1 VAQQQQ
7 QAVGV
12 GMLDGVELSS
22 SNVERAVLQ
31 FYQSGATQETHKW
44 LTLAQLSPQAWSFC
58 WDLISPSKSP
68 EVQFFGA
75 SCLAV
80 KVSRCWQELPPQQY
94 QGLRKR
100 LLDTMTSYQGPKI
113 VLTRICVA
121 VSGLVIHSVPEHWP
135 SPITD
140 IIQLFQ
146 PQVQAGQLRS
156 LTLLL
161 ELLTV
166 IPEEFSTLLLASQR
180 RGTVRAAFSTS
191 LPVVLPFLLGVIE
204 HHSNTNSNSSESS
217 CSSEAALQACKA
229 LQAWLQFGVPLDN
242 CDPIVERLLQC
253 VQDEE
258 LQDTVIEALSS
269 LVSHPDTHKYPT
281 KLLNILKQLL
291 PLDSVLLQYMAEA
304 SYECCLPLLSLFIT
318 FGESHSRLL
327 IDWAT
332 SSSEGRDVVLRLVSA
347 ILAASSCHAQFPT
360 QETISEMPFGFWYIL
375 QDDIIAC
382 EPEQYQAC
390 VALFGPVYTA
400 LVNAMLVKSMYDPR
414 DKDWTADQ
422 RESLRC
428 YRTDIADTIMYS
440 FNILRDGLLQC
451 LLQHLDTAITQCLN
465 NSEAWPPLEACLHA
479 WYAVAE
485 SLADSEEEEANPL
498 LSMFLAKLPVIP
510 FNNNTRVISTALDCI
525 GGFSDWLAMHPQ
537 LLPHVTPIVTSAL
550 SSPELA
556 LAATMALKDITR
568 DCSDSMKP
576 YAEQVITSIQQS
588 LLGGSLNTGECVRLM
603 YPLGKMLSL
612 LPPSTILPRLEPVLS
627 SHMQALEQL
636 SKSPPDQNSKN
647 RLLFILKLLTMLFT
661 TLDLTRREDDQP
673 ESECSSVVLDPG
685 SGERVAQ
692 PVFLIL
698 KQLLPTYL
706 NVANTYN
713 QDMEIQEAVCS
724 NLKQAVSTIQD
735 DIRPLTPQ
743 VLNLSLCSYRCLP
756 QPAALDLV
764 KQFFIMYG
772 AGPAEMVTPLQ
783 QLLTEMCSIS
793 MSTVQKGAS
802 LSDNSDLIDCFYAML
817 AQVLKKQPGLFMS
830 QELPSSLLIQCAI
843 SCLCMPEQQPVKSVT
858 CFLTNLINVSREV
871 EPLIPLVNNH
881 GEQLFLTVIKCIGG
895 EASRSYMDYF
905 TDILLALNK
914 KYFDNLCRY
923 MNTMVATQNFPT
935 ELCSRE
941 AKEVFAR
948 NVLKERANKRKL
960 QETVREFSLLSRG
973 LLGSEYAA
981 QLVQLG
987 V

>member
-1 VAQQQQ
+1 MMAT
-7 QAVGV
+7 AGPSTSN
-12 GMLDGVELSS
+12 MLDGVELTS
-22 SNVERAVLQ
+22 SNVEQAVLQ
-31 FYQSGATQETHKW
+31 FYQSSATQETHKW

-58 WDLISPSKSP
+58 WDLITPDKKH

-80 KVSRCWQELPPQQY
+80 KVSRCWGELRPEQFP
-94 QGLRKR
+94 GLRKR

-121 VSGLVIHSVPEHWP
+121 VSGLVIHCVPEHWP
-135 SPITD
+135 EPITD
-140 IIQLFQ
+140 IISMFQ
-146 PQVQAGQLRS
+146 PQLSGPNPNFRS

-166 IPEEFSTLLLASQR
+166 IPEEFSTLLLSSNR
-180 RGTVRAAFSTS
+180 RSTVRNAFSSS
-191 LPVVLPFLLGVIE
+191 LGTVLPFLLGVMS
-204 HHSNTNSNSSESS
+204 HHGQEGAST
-217 CSSEAALQACKA
+217 EATLQACKCV
-229 LQAWLQFGVPLDN
+229 QAWVQFGVPLDS
-242 CDPIVERLLQC
+242 CDPVVDRLLHC
-253 VQDEE
+253 VGDEE

-269 LVSHPDTHKYPT
+269 LVSHPDTHKYPQR
-281 KLLNILKQLL
+281 LMGVLKKIL
-291 PLDSVLLQYMAEA
+291 PLDTMLHQYMAEG
-304 SYECCLPLLSLFIT
+304 SYEMCLPVLSLFIT

-327 IDWAT
+327 IDWST
-332 SSSEGRDVVLRLVSA
+332 SSSEGRDVVLRLVTA

-382 EPEQYQAC
+382 EPEQYQQC

-400 LVNAMLVKSMYDPR
+400 LVNAMLHKSMYDP
-414 DKDWTADQ
+414 KDGEWSADQ

-440 FNILRDGLLQC
+440 FNILRDGLLHS
-451 LLQHLDTAITQCLN
+451 LLQHLDSAISGCLN
-465 NSEAWPPLEACLHA
+465 NPAQWPPLEACLHA

-510 FNNNTRVISTALDCI
+510 FHNNTRVISTALDCI

-550 SSPELA
+550 ASSELSM
-556 LAATMALKDITR
+556 AATMALKDISR
-568 DCSDSMKP
+568 DCTDSMKP
-576 YAEQVITSIQQS
+576 YAEQVISSIQQS
-588 LLGGSLNTGECVRLM
+588 LTSGTLNTGECVRLM

-612 LPPSTILPRLEPVLS
+612 LPPQQILPRLEPLLAN
-627 SHMQALEQL
+627 HMQALDHL
-636 SKSPPDQNSKN
+636 SKTPPDQNSKN
-647 RLLFILKLLTMLFT
+647 RIIFVLKLLTMLFT
-661 TLDLTRREDDQP
+661 TLDIARREDDQP
-673 ESECSSVVLDPG
+673 ESECGPLVDPG
-685 SGERVAQ
+685 SGESIQQ

-698 KQLLPTYL
+698 KQCLPVYSAIC
-706 NVANTYN
+706 ANYST
-713 QDMEIQEAVCS
+713 DPDITEAVCT
-724 NLKQAVSTIQD
+724 NLKQGVSTLQD
-735 DIRPLTPQ
+735 EIKPLTQ
-743 VLNLSLCSYRCLP
+743 EVLTLAMACYRATP
-756 QPAALDLV
+756 QPAALDLS

-772 AGPAEMVTPLQ
+772 REAEMVDPLRS
-783 QLLTEMCSIS
+783 LLAEVSSIS
-793 MSTVQKGAS
+793 LATIQTAT
-802 LSDNSDLIDCFYAML
+802 LSDHADLIDCFYSML
-817 AQVLKKQPGLFMS
+817 GQVLKKQPGLFLS
-830 QELPSSLLIQCAI
+830 PNLDTSLLMQAAI
-843 SCLCMPEQQPVKSVT
+843 SCLTMPEQHPVKSVAG
-858 CFLTNLINVSREV
+858 FINHLISVSREV
-871 EPLIPLVNNH
+871 DPLVPIVNNH
-881 GEQLFLTVIKCIGG
+881 GEQLFMQVIKCVGG
-895 EASRSYMDYF
+895 DASRSYIDYF

-923 MNTMVATQNFPT
+923 MNSMVATENFPT

-941 AKEVFAR
+941 AKEHFAR
-948 NVLKERANKRKL
+948 SVLKERANKRKL

-987 V
+987 L